1 MKSLKL
7 FITEANALDVIS
19 NLQKI
24 LIGETSM
31 SSKMDDVK
39 KIKYVKS
46 ELRDYLKSIRNVLEF
61 KKLKQLL
68 DRGLRRNLDRATH
81 DEFSGYIGYNT
92 GNIVD
97 MGIVYGAFIDYLEDM
112 LDSIPTNDINMTND
126 ILEIMTPEGLW
137 DNDQAAKD
145 LINLYYETQ
154 HNTLDKGS
162 CEDCVKFLLNIWN
175 DFCLEV
181 IYTEWC
187 DPYNIR

>member
-46 ELRDYLKSIRNVLEF
+46 ELRNYLKSIRNVLEF

-68 DRGLRRNLDRATH
+68 DRGLRRNLDKATH

-97 MGIVYGAFIDYLEDM
+97 MGIVYGAFIDY
-112 LDSIPTNDINMTND
+112 
-126 ILEIMTPEGLW
+126 
-137 DNDQAAKD
+137 
-145 LINLYYETQ
+145 
-154 HNTLDKGS
+154 
-162 CEDCVKFLLNIWN
+162 
-175 DFCLEV
+175 
-181 IYTEWC
+181 
-187 DPYNIR
+187 